1 MTSARKHAH
10 VREDDRVVSA
20 IIPERYNEF
29 LLKSKHSWKNNLITP
44 KATQEYVLTTTAI

>member
-20 IIPERYNEF
+20 IIPERNEF
-29 LLKSKHSWKNNLITP
+29 LLKSKHSWKNNLIAP
-44 KATQEYVLTTTAI
+44 KARQEYVLTTTAI